1 MSVAF
6 SLKDEEAL
14 NSRIGHD
21 LVCLLPRLRHYALV
35 LCRSPALADDLVQ
48 DTCVRALAAADSWM
62 PGTRFDAWV
71 FRILRNHW
79 IDVVR
84 HNKVEARRDDV
95 DIEAAG
101 GQTESGEPGIIS
113 RFELADVCRAIDL
126 LPADQ
131 QEVLLLVC
139 GQDMTYREAADILGV
154 PVGTVMSRLARAR
167 KRLLELTNGG
177 QPTRR

>member
-6 SLKDEEAL
+6 SLEDKEAPG
-14 NSRIGHD
+14 SSIAHD
-21 LVCLLPRLRHYALV
+21 LVCLLPRLRHYALL
-35 LCRSPALADDLVQ
+35 LCRSPAMADDLVQ
-48 DTCVRALAAADSWM
+48 DACVRALAAAESWT

-84 HNKVEARRDDV
+84 RQKVELVSGQDD
-95 DIEAAG
+95 AAA
-101 GQTESGEPGIIS
+101 EVAAPDAEPQIMS
-113 RFELADVCRAIDL
+113 RFELAEVCRAIDL
-126 LPADQ
+126 LPPDQ